1 MGQNL
6 YSSLSIFILGMIAA
20 SVAATAAP
28 DFESQIAPI
37 FEGHCL
43 SCHNSTD
50 AEGDFVL
57 QTKADA
63 RSPYSAFYYYQRDQL
78 QAIRSGS
85 WKLFLPRET
94 SYRHPHYTGT
104 EIGPTEALLFNV
116 VEDIGSENNLAS
128 EHPDIVARL
137 SALAEVARADLGDTD
152 RVGAGVRA
160 IGQVAN
166 PTPRVKE

>member
-57 QTKADA
+57 QTKA
-63 RSPYSAFYYYQRDQL
+63 
-78 QAIRSGS
+78 
-85 WKLFLPRET
+85 
-94 SYRHPHYTGT
+94 
-104 EIGPTEALLFNV
+104 EAL
-116 VEDIGSENNLAS
+116 
-128 EHPDIVARL
+128 EHPD
-137 SALAEVARADLGDTD
+137 
-152 RVGAGVRA
+152 A
-160 IGQVAN
+160 ILPGHSLRILETI
-166 PTPRVKE
+166 PSS

>member
-1 MGQNL
+1 M
-6 YSSLSIFILGMIAA
+6 
-20 SVAATAAP
+20 
-28 DFESQIAPI
+28 
-37 FEGHCL
+37 
-43 SCHNSTD
+43 
-50 AEGDFVL
+50 
-57 QTKADA
+57 
-63 RSPYSAFYYYQRDQL
+63 PYF